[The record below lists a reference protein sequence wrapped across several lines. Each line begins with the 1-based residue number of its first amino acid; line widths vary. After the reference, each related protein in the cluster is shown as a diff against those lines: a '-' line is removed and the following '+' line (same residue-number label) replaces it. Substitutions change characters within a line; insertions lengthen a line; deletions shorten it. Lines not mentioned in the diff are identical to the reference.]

1 MTTSAILLINLG
13 TPEAPTPQAVKA
25 YLKEFLSDPYV
36 VEIPKLVWWVILN
49 LFILPARS
57 KASAGRYAKVW
68 TKEGSPLKVHT
79 EKQYKFVQGYLR
91 ERGRKDIVVDYAMRY
106 GSPSIK
112 SKLEELKKK
121 GCMRIVLVPLY
132 PQYAR
137 SSTATAL
144 DATTVALTKL
154 KYQPHV
160 SRVESFHD
168 HRGYIEALAKNVLE
182 FRMKTGRP
190 DKYVMSFH
198 GVPQYT
204 IDRGDPYQEH
214 CLTTGRLLAEA
225 LNLGEQQY
233 VICFQSR
240 FGRAQWIKPY
250 TSDVLTEL
258 GKQGTERV
266 DVICPGFVSDCLE
279 TLEEI
284 AIEGKEIFT
293 EAGGKEYNYIQCLN
307 ERHEWL
313 DALTDIALH
322 SLDKTQ

>member
-1 MTTSAILLINLG
+1 MPSAILLINLG

-36 VEIPKLVWWVILN
+36 VEIPKPVWWVILN
-49 LFILPARS
+49 LFILPTRS
-57 KASAGRYAKVW
+57 KASAARYAQVW

-106 GSPSIK
+106 GTPSIT

-121 GCMRIVLVPLY
+121 GCTRIVLLPLY

-144 DATTVALTKL
+144 DTATAALAKL
-154 KYQPHV
+154 KYQPDV
-160 SRVESFHD
+160 STVENFHD
-168 HRGYIEALAKNVLE
+168 HPGYIDALAKSVHE

-204 IDRGDPYQEH
+204 VARGDPYQEQ
-214 CLTTGRLLAEA
+214 CLATGRLLAQS
-225 LNLGEQQY
+225 LNLGEQHY

-240 FGRAQWIKPY
+240 FGRAEWIKPY
-250 TSDVLTEL
+250 MSDVLAEF
-258 GKQGTERV
+258 GKQGIERV
-266 DVICPGFVSDCLE
+266 DIICPGFVSDCLE

-284 AIEGKEIFT
+284 AIEGKEIFKK
-293 EAGGKEYNYIQCLN
+293 AGGKEYNYIECLN

-313 DALTDIALH
+313 NALTDIALE
-322 SLDKTQ
+322 SLDNKS